1 MKSIGFP
8 FLYLCTLT
16 AASSVA
22 SGNHDSYDVHPFTI
36 SLSDGVPRMLE
47 RIRDTELPD
56 TIPQYPGNEAGIS
69 LETLKAFRNQWLVD
83 FDWHK
88 EEESL
93 NKYHHFTAK
102 IENLRVHFI
111 HEKSNEPN
119 AISLILYH
127 GWPGSFLEFIPV
139 IKSLTQKTKTSTGKH
154 VSFDVVVPSLPGFAF
169 SSAPG
174 ANWTVDDSARVF
186 NTLMTKVLG
195 YKTYAVHGTDWGSGV
210 AWGQFDGFN
219 TSARAAHF
227 AILPFLPLT
236 PEQLEAQNIT
246 LNTPLDRFEEQRFV
260 NWSATGS
267 GYFSEEGSKPNDIGP
282 VLYDNPI
289 GQLVW
294 IGEKYIEWSDPKAG
308 TSPSVLTHNEIL
320 RTISLYYLTKSIL
333 TSGYIYFQNPL
344 GQTGFRYNYTRA
356 RTDAPMLFSG
366 FKYNVQ
372 SWPRALAETVG
383 NLVLYRNHDFGGHF
397 PGLDNP
403 PALIED
409 IREIGSHWK

>member
-16 AASSVA
+16 GASSVA
-22 SGNHDSYDVHPFTI
+22 SGNHGSYDVRPFTI
-36 SLSDGVPRMLE
+36 SLSHDVPRMLE

-56 TIPQYPGNEAGIS
+56 AISQYPGNEAGIS

-83 FDWHK
+83 FDWFK

-93 NKYHHFTAK
+93 NRYHHFTAK
-102 IENLRVHFI
+102 IENLDVHFI
-111 HEKSNEPN
+111 HEKSNEPD
-119 AISLILYH
+119 AIPLILYH
-127 GWPGSFLEFIPV
+127 GWPGSFLEFIPL
-139 IKSLTQKTKTSTGKH
+139 IKNLTQKAKTSTGKH
-154 VSFDVVVPSLPGFAF
+154 VSFDVIVPSLPGFAF

-195 YKTYAVHGTDWGSGV
+195 YKTYAVH
-210 AWGQFDGFN
+210 
-219 TSARAAHF
+219 
-227 AILPFLPLT
+227 
-236 PEQLEAQNIT
+236 
-246 LNTPLDRFEEQRFV
+246 
-260 NWSATGS
+260 ATGS
-267 GYFSEEGSKPNDIGP
+267 GYFIEEGSKPNDIGL
-282 VLYDNPI
+282 VLYDNPV

-320 RTISLYYLTKSIL
+320 RIISLYYLTKSIL
-333 TSGYIYFQNPL
+333 SSGYIYFQNPL

-356 RTDAPMLFSG
+356 RTDAPMLFSA
-366 FKYNVQ
+366 FKYNVHY
-372 SWPRALAETVG
+372 WPRALAETVG

-409 IREIGSHWK
+409 IREIGSYWE

>member
-1 MKSIGFP
+1 MVRPFTISI
-8 FLYLCTLT
+8 
-16 AASSVA
+16 
-22 SGNHDSYDVHPFTI
+22 SYDVRPFTI
-36 SLSDGVPRMLE
+36 SLSHDVPRMLE

-56 TIPQYPGNEAGIS
+56 AISQYPGNEAGIS

-83 FDWHK
+83 FDWFK

-93 NKYHHFTAK
+93 NRYHHFTAK
-102 IENLRVHFI
+102 IENLDVHFI
-111 HEKSNEPN
+111 HEKSNEPD
-119 AISLILYH
+119 AIPLILYH
-127 GWPGSFLEFIPV
+127 
-139 IKSLTQKTKTSTGKH
+139 
-154 VSFDVVVPSLPGFAF
+154 
-169 SSAPG
+169 
-174 ANWTVDDSARVF
+174 
-186 NTLMTKVLG
+186 G
-195 YKTYAVHGTDWGSGV
+195 YKTYAVHGTDWGTGV

-227 AILPFLPLT
+227 AMLPFLPLT

-246 LNTPLDRFEEQRFV
+246 LNTPLEQFEEQRYV
-260 NWSATGS
+260 DWSATGS
-267 GYFSEEGSKPNDIGP
+267 GYFIEDGSKPNDIGL
-282 VLYDNPI
+282 VLYDNPV

-320 RTISLYYLTKSIL
+320 RIISLYYLTKSIL
-333 TSGYIYFQNPL
+333 SSGYIYFQNPL

-356 RTDAPMLFSG
+356 RTDAPMLFSA
-366 FKYNVQ
+366 FKYNVHY
-372 SWPRALAETVG
+372 WPRALAETVG

-409 IREIGSHWK
+409 IREIGSYWE